1 MANFSYEINR
11 SFNDKKG
18 TNLGSIDEEAKN
30 PDISINLQHNEKQ
43 IIERMKNI
51 LFMQAN
57 RFEDLKTL
65 ELKKRLL
72 DSEEITLHPRD
83 DKKIFI

>member
-11 SFNDKKG
+11 NFNNEKG
-18 TNLGSIDEEAKN
+18 TNLGFIDEAAEN

-57 RFEDLKTL
+57 RFEDLTTL

-72 DSEEITLHPRD
+72 DSEEITLYPRD

>member
-1 MANFSYEINR
+1 MANFYYDINR
-11 SFNDKKG
+11 NFNDEKG
-18 TNLGSIDEEAKN
+18 TNLGSIDDAAKN
-30 PDISINLQHNEKQ
+30 PDISINRQHIKKQ

-57 RFEDLKTL
+57 RFEDLKTH

-72 DSEEITLHPRD
+72 DSEEITLYPRD